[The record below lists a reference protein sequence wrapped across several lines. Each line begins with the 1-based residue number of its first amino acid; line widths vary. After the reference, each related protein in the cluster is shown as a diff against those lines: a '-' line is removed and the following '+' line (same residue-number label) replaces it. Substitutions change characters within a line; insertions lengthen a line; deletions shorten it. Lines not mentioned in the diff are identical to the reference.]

1 MKNSSD
7 PYFRPSA
14 CPIEAEPMGRVL
26 QSAKTSSRPQ
36 GARLK
41 KGSAAEFWQLG
52 VLRKRER
59 QGCVR
64 VCVLCVCV
72 CVSVCVCVAQ
82 THRHTQTR
90 TRTQTRIKDACLRVT
105 VRLDFFERLFVGG
118 CQRFRV
124 GEKLGRPVK

>member
-72 CVSVCVCVAQ
+72 CVRVCVCGTDTQ
-82 THRHTQTR
+82 THTNTDTDTDTHQRCVPQSHST
-90 TRTQTRIKDACLRVT
+90 LRFLRAPLRRRMSKV
-105 VRLDFFERLFVGG
+105 
-118 CQRFRV
+118 
-124 GEKLGRPVK
+124 